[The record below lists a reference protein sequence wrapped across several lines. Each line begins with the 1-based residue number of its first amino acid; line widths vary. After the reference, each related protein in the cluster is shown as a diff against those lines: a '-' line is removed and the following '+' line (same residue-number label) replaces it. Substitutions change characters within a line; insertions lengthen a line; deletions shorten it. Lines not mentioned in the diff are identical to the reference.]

1 MRPVMDVLEA
11 LRTVVIWTVNGALAA
26 AFAAADHAFALAA
39 LGGMA
44 FLLGRAPSAQRP
56 FLLSAGGLA
65 VLAALLIPPPVP
77 AVLAA
82 EALAG
87 ALAVRIERFN
97 PDALRWRAAAGIALY
112 ALAALGY
119 RAYAAYAG
127 SLAVGEAAS
136 VAEQGRAFLETAAAW
151 GLWLV
156 LPLAYFGML
165 AQALLAHPPVPA
177 RPEEILLAVRSR
189 KRP

>member
-1 MRPVMDVLEA
+1 MDVLEA
-11 LRTVVIWTVNGALAA
+11 LRTLTVWIINGVLAA
-26 AFAAADHAFALAA
+26 AFTAADHGFALLA

-44 FLLGRAPSAQRP
+44 FLLARAPAAQRP
-56 FLLSAGGLA
+56 FLLSAAG
-65 VLAALLIPPPVP
+65 LAALAAFLAPPPVP
-77 AVLAA
+77 AILAA
-82 EALAG
+82 ETIAG
-87 ALAVRIERFN
+87 AFAVRIERFN
-97 PDALRWRAAAGIALY
+97 PDALRWRAATGIALY

-136 VAEQGRAFLETAAAW
+136 LAEQGRAFLETAAAW

-165 AQALLAHPPVPA
+165 AQAVLAHPPVPA

>member
-1 MRPVMDVLEA
+1 MDVLEA

-44 FLLGRAPSAQRP
+44 FLLRRAPSAQRP

-65 VLAALLIPPPVP
+65 VLAALLISPPVP